1 MRKEVLLFGII
12 AIVVVVV
19 VVAVIIFYRKQK
31 KIREKTKS
39 DDRKMYQDLKPSEY
53 IKKFIKCYERN
64 GRDGEPAFKIFTNP
78 QGNYEVGWGHDFK
91 ANGEK
96 VTSSMLS
103 KQYTIGELDALFE
116 KDLQNAHKKGLLH
129 FQNIYMTQEM
139 YDALISYIYN
149 TAYPKKVCSLL
160 KSGADYNTVATEWMN
175 GWTYEKS
182 GGNYFRRLAEKDL
195 FLTNKY
201 VVYKQSSGTNYIS
214 IDISEVKY

>member
-1 MRKEVLLFGII
+1 MRKETLLFGII
-12 AIVVVVV
+12 A
-19 VVAVIIFYRKQK
+19 VVAVIVIIAIIVFYRKQK
-31 KIREKTKS
+31 KIEEKTKAE
-39 DDRKMYQDLKPSEY
+39 DRKMYQDLKPSEN
-53 IKKFIKCYERN
+53 IKKFIKCYERYGN
-64 GRDGEPAFKIFTNP
+64 DGKPAFSIFKNP

-91 ANGEK
+91 ANGER

-103 KQYTIGELDALFE
+103 KNYTIDELNALFE

-139 YDALISYIYN
+139 YDALISYMYN

-160 KSGADYNTVATEWMN
+160 KSGADYETVAAEWMN
-175 GWTYEKS
+175 DWTYEKN

-195 FLTNKY
+195 FLNKKY
-201 VVYKQSSGTNYIS
+201 VVYKQSSGTNYVS